1 MIYVKIVIFWN
12 PLTFFVLVF
21 NNITAGI
28 FSTASDTWQPYW
40 FASTLI
46 ACQKSFAKLNAKLIF
61 LQLEIAFSL
70 KVDA

>member
-1 MIYVKIVIFWN
+1 MIYVIIKIFWN

-21 NNITAGI
+21 NHISVSI
-28 FSTASDTWQPYW
+28 FSTASGTWQPYW
-40 FASTLI
+40 FASTLN